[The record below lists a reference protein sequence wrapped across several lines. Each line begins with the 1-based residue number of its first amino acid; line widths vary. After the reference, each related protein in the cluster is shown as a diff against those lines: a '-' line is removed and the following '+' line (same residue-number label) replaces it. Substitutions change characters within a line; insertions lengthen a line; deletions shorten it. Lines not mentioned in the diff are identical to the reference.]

1 MKKRKKESKIFYKY
15 FILIGFSITF
25 AMCENGEINAQNSS
39 FEKEKIPF
47 RLGIEVLQADSFK
60 LIEGKR
66 IGLVTNPTGVNQE
79 LQSTIDILHKAKN
92 VNLVLLFAPE
102 HGVRGNFW
110 AGSGVKNS
118 IDLKTKLPVFSL
130 YGKNKTPEKE
140 TMDKID
146 MLIYDIQDVGVRS
159 YTYISTMG
167 IIMETAAKY
176 NKQVVILDRPNPLGG
191 ERVEGAL
198 VQNGF
203 FSFVSRYTIPYV
215 YGLTCGELALLL
227 NNEGL
232 LKNKAKCK
240 LQVVKM
246 QGWRRS
252 MTFGQTQLQW
262 IPTSP
267 HIPNWETAFYYAA
280 TGIIGEIDPNL
291 IGIGYTLPFQ
301 TLATEQINAQK
312 LARAM
317 NDLHLEGVK
326 FRPIYF
332 KPYYMKK
339 KGRQLQGVQIHINNF
354 NTVALTDIQFYFLQE
369 AHKLDSTYTFFKGNE
384 SKFRMFDVNC
394 GSDFYR
400 KELMKNFS
408 YEALKQKWHEK
419 CQIFKEVSKTY
430 YLYEK

>member
-1 MKKRKKESKIFYKY
+1 MKINFFYNY
-15 FILIGFSITF
+15 FIIMGLSVFFIT
-25 AMCENGEINAQNSS
+25 CKSGKTNAQNTYD
-39 FEKEKIPF
+39 EEQKTPF
-47 RLGIEVLQADSFK
+47 KLGVEMLQADNFK
-60 LIEGKR
+60 LLEGKR
-66 IGLVTNPTGVNQE
+66 IALVTNPTGVNQE

-110 AGSGVKNS
+110 AGSSVKNS
-118 IDLKTKLPVFSL
+118 IDFETKLPVFSL

-140 TMDKID
+140 VMDKVD
-146 MLIYDIQDVGVRS
+146 VLVYDIQDVGARS

-198 VQNGF
+198 VEEGF
-203 FSFVSRYTIPYV
+203 FSFVSRYSIPYV

-232 LKNKAKCK
+232 LKNKAKCN

-252 MTFGQTQLQW
+252 MTFEQTQLQW
-262 IPTSP
+262 VPTSP
-267 HIPNWETAFYYAA
+267 HLPNWQTAFYYAA

-301 TLATEQINAQK
+301 TLATEKIDAQK
-312 LARAM
+312 LAKAM
-317 NDLHLEGVK
+317 NDLQLKGVK

-332 KPYYMKK
+332 KPYYMQK
-339 KGRQLQGVQIHINNF
+339 KGKQLQGVQIHITNF
-354 NTVALTDIQFYFLQE
+354 ETIALTDIQFYFLQE
-369 AHKLDSTYTFFKGNE
+369 VHKLDSTYVFFKGNE

-394 GSDFYR
+394 GSDFFR

-408 YEALKQKWHEK
+408 YEDLRQEWHRECEK
-419 CQIFKEVSKTY
+419 FKKISATY
-430 YLYEK
+430 YLYER